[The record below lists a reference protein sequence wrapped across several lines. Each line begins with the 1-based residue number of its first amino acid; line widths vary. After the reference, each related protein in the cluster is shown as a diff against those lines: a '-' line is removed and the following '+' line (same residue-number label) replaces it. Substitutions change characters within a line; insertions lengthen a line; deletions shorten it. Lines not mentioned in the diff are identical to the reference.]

1 MDKSIKDLIA
11 KEDGIKKREIKDNDI
26 IKAILLDSL
35 YYNVSTNVSSR
46 HLKMH
51 TQFRLIV
58 KNELVA
64 K

>member
-1 MDKSIKDLIA
+1 MKYIHIYIYYNIIFSNKQ
-11 KEDGIKKREIKDNDI
+11 DNDI

-51 TQFRLIV
+51 TQFKLIV

>member
-1 MDKSIKDLIA
+1 MKFPSYLHYNIIFCNKQ
-11 KEDGIKKREIKDNDI
+11 ENDI
-26 IKAILLDSL
+26 IKAILLDSP

-46 HLKMH
+46 HLKIH

>member
-1 MDKSIKDLIA
+1 MLYIHYNIIFSNKQ
-11 KEDGIKKREIKDNDI
+11 DNDI

>member
-1 MDKSIKDLIA
+1 MKYIHIYIHYNIIFSNKQ
-11 KEDGIKKREIKDNDI
+11 DNDI